1 MMNEERDISKAHP
14 RLQTVFNYLVRE
26 YPKRFPDDPV
36 PFLTQVYRKRETQ
49 EAFYSQGR
57 ESLTSVNAR
66 RKKAGLTAI
75 KDAENKIITKAKP
88 GLSKHE
94 RTPAEAF
101 DIAFVKKGTKST
113 LDWSERLFAQAYQII
128 KEVDP
133 LVRWGKYFS
142 SIVDL
147 PHFEI

>member
-1 MMNEERDISKAHP
+1 MNEERDISKAHP
-14 RLQTVFNYLVRE
+14 RLQKVWKYLE
-26 YPKRFPDDPV
+26 KQYPKRHPDDPV

-49 EAFYSQGR
+49 EAYYAQGR

-66 RKKAGLTAI
+66 RKKAGLPPI
-75 KDAENKIITKAKP
+75 KDVENKIITKARP

-94 RTPAEAF
+94 RSPAEAF

-113 LDWSERLFAQAYQII
+113 LDWSERLFAQAYHIMKGI
-128 KEVDP
+128 EP
-133 LVRWGKYFS
+133 GLRWGKYFS

>member
-1 MMNEERDISKAHP
+1 MNEERDISKAHP
-14 RLQTVFNYLVRE
+14 RLQKVFKYLIQE
-26 YPKRFPDDPV
+26 YPKRYPGDPV

-49 EAFYSQGR
+49 EAYYAQGR
-57 ESLTSVNAR
+57 EGLTSVNTR
-66 RKKAGLTAI
+66 RKKAGLPAI
-75 KDAENKIITKAKP
+75 QEAENKIITKARP

-101 DIAFVKKGTKST
+101 DIAFVKKGTKRT

-128 KEVDP
+128 KEADP